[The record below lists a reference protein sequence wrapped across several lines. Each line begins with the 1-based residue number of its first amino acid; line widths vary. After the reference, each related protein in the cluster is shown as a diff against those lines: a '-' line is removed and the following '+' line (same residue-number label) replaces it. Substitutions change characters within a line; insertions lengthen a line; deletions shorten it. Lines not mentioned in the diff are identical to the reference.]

1 MQTNLLV
8 PFLLTHRFLAFERI
22 NTTHIHIQTRQSHTQ
37 RRVFGSLSQ
46 VHTQTDTP
54 GTIRKTLRIRHTRT
68 SRIFCIGLHIVITI
82 DITTI
87 ITRCLKVHTR
97 REIAIRIG
105 FTILR
110 MRPLNTQVF
119 IHIVIRHILFA
130 RHIPTIIHRQTTLKF
145 ISLDV
150 STSRIYSPSTT
161 RINITRQLQIKII
174 IDCKI
179 VTNTRH
185 IQSTRIIIS
194 KIRHYETTRVIIRKW
209 KKSKRYRQRQWHISH
224 HQVRRTC
231 RYITTWLNLSLC
243 QLQVEVR
250 MIVIVTSGVFS
261 TCHHQQTI
269 IHFFGSIRYHIALRL
284 FSYRIA
290 NKTFLRLQIIVNL
303 TRLITILA
311 FRKNRP
317 TYPLILYRIQ
327 NANRIQCTTIHTHTY
342 VLRRQV
348 HTLILQFTRP
358 I

>member
-1 MQTNLLV
+1 
-8 PFLLTHRFLAFERI
+8 
-22 NTTHIHIQTRQSHTQ
+22 
-37 RRVFGSLSQ
+37 
-46 VHTQTDTP
+46 
-54 GTIRKTLRIRHTRT
+54 
-68 SRIFCIGLHIVITI
+68 
-82 DITTI
+82 
-87 ITRCLKVHTR
+87 
-97 REIAIRIG
+97 
-105 FTILR
+105 

-119 IHIVIRHILFA
+119 SHIVIRHILFA
-130 RHIPTIIHRQTTLKF
+130 RHIPTIIHRQTTLEF
-145 ISLDV
+145 ISFDI

-185 IQSTRIIIS
+185 IQSARIIIS

-224 HQVRRTC
+224 HKVRRTC
-231 RYITTWLNLSLC
+231 RYITTWLHFGFGH
-243 QLQVEVR
+243 LQVEVR
-250 MIVIVTSGVFS
+250 MIMIITSGVFS

-269 IHFFGSIRYHIALRL
+269 IHFLCFIRYHIALRL

-290 NKTFLRLQIIVNL
+290 NKTFLRLQIIVNF
-303 TRLITILA
+303 TRLITILT

-327 NANRIQCTTIHTHTY
+327 NASRIQCTTIHTHAY
-342 VLRRQV
+342 IFRCQIHL
-348 HTLILQFTRP
+348 LILQFTRP